1 MLHIFYKTLISNPAT
16 ENHLT
21 WEERNVR
28 FLVSLGYYTRLIVGS
43 SLVEVNEV
51 LIGQMG
57 KLMGMFYK
65 YVPSQ
70 NFGTS

>member
-28 FLVSLGYYTRLIVGS
+28 FLVSMGYYTGLIVGS
-43 SLVEVNEV
+43 SLVELNEV
-51 LIGQMG
+51 LIGRIV
-57 KLMGMFYK
+57 KLKGMFYK
-65 YVPSQ
+65 YVPSE
-70 NFGTS
+70 NFATS